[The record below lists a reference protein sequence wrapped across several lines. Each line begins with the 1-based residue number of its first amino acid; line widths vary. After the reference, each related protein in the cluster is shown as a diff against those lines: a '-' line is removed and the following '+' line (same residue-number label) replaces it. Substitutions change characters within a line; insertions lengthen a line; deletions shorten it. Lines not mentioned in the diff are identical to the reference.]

1 MISYT
6 YPDIAK
12 DIIVCYIVNTLNYI
26 SETKFLCPLDDI
38 MYCE

>member
-1 MISYT
+1 MNSYM

-12 DIIVCYIVNTLNYI
+12 ECFVSYVETILNYI